1 MISAFFSRLP
11 VFSWSSCRARMAFLG
26 PVISPL
32 DRWCP
37 SHHGIMAVADLTN
50 LRTLNWCSCDI
61 RPVIR
66 LSFVWRR
73 EIHVA
78 FVSVWGI
85 CCILELKYLICRLF
99 ASFRSTKKKTV
110 FATCGF
116 YQFSTGFQRCLDGF
130 HGFLDGLQFM
140 CLPHFGTSN
149 SHLNGIC
156 YMLVLQT
163 FTWVYLGL
171 FYGFI

>member
-99 ASFRSTKKKTV
+99 ASFRSTKKRQYLQHVVFTNFPLVFNDVWMVFMDFLMVFSSCVCRILALQTLIWMV
-110 FATCGF
+110 FATCWCF
-116 YQFSTGFQRCLDGF
+116 KRSR
-130 HGFLDGLQFM
+130 
-140 CLPHFGTSN
+140 
-149 SHLNGIC
+149 
-156 YMLVLQT
+156 
-163 FTWVYLGL
+163 
-171 FYGFI
+171 GFI